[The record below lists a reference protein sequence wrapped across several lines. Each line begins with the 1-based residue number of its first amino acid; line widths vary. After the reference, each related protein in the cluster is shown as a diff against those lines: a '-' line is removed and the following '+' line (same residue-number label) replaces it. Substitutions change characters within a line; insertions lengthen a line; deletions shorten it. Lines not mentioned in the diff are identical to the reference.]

1 MNKLLAALLT
11 GLIASAANA
20 QISVSPAA
28 PPVVA
33 GSTTVTTTT
42 KDIRTGTVDGT
53 RLGNTATTTRTT
65 RSTTVANDAR
75 VMGAPATVTT
85 VHRDIRVGK
94 PCPPGLAKK
103 HNGCRPPGL
112 TRMPR
117 D

>member
-11 GLIASAANA
+11 GFIVSAANA
-20 QISVSPAA
+20 QITVSPAA

-42 KDIRTGTVDGT
+42 KATRIGTVDGT
-53 RLGNTATTTRTT
+53 PLGTATTTRTT
-65 RSTTVANDAR
+65 SSTTVANDPR

-112 TRMPR
+112 TSMPR